1 VLKLTTSH
9 LSNNGLLQL
18 KACFYGSLVLLFVTG
33 AEAGNDTYEPTQPPR
48 IIANTAAR
56 NAIGGF
62 GHPYITLG
70 TDDASGRDRRRW
82 LIPRSADDD
91 HWSKFGLPVT
101 GMLGVSYDDPTLAF
115 ELLSTRRVSP
125 PRQEGP
131 CLRRTW
137 GAHAPTRC
145 AWVRAPSYRLRFK
158 TPDALSLVSRT
169 IWLDPCTIMSITPEI
184 EYSLL

>member
-1 VLKLTTSH
+1 MIRTNPRSRRASLRTLPRETRSVDLVTLTSPLAPTMQAVGTVVVGLYRGARMTTIGANLVCRLQECSASPTTTRRS
-9 LSNNGLLQL
+9 LSNCCQR
-18 KACFYGSLVLLFVTG
+18 V
-33 AEAGNDTYEPTQPPR
+33 D
-48 IIANTAAR
+48 
-56 NAIGGF
+56 
-62 GHPYITLG
+62 
-70 TDDASGRDRRRW
+70 
-82 LIPRSADDD
+82 
-91 HWSKFGLPVT
+91 
-101 GMLGVSYDDPTLAF
+101 
-115 ELLSTRRVSP
+115 VSP

>member
-115 ELLSTRRVSP
+115 ELLSTRRRVSASSGRSVSSQDLGRACSNP
-125 PRQEGP
+125 
-131 CLRRTW
+131 LRM
-137 GAHAPTRC
+137 GS
-145 AWVRAPSYRLRFK
+145 RAE
-158 TPDALSLVSRT
+158 LS
-169 IWLDPCTIMSITPEI
+169 IEI
-184 EYSLL
+184 